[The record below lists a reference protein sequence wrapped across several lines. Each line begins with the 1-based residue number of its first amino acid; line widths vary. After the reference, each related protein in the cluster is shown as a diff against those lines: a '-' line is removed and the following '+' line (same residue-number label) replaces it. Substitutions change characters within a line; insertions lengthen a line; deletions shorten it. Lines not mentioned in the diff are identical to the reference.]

1 MLYKRGDSVLSVNS
15 NNKFGYE
22 YIKYSFVDKNII
34 ALEDFKNLESDK
46 FVEDK
51 VNANRMYLEYIQ
63 LVSAPKEWLLDNN
76 FEEIPDNYGIKKK
89 FIKK

>member
-63 LVSAPKEWLLDNN
+63 LISAPKEWLLDNS
-76 FEEIPDNYGIKKK
+76 FEEISDNYGVKKK

>member
-63 LVSAPKEWLLDNN
+63 LVSAPKEWLLDNS
-76 FEEIPDNYGIKKK
+76 FEVLH
-89 FIKK
+89 F

>member
-1 MLYKRGDSVLSVNS
+1 MLYKRGNSVLSVNS
-15 NNKFGYE
+15 SNKFGYE

-63 LVSAPKEWLLDNN
+63 LVSAPKEWLLDNS
-76 FEEIPDNYGIKKK
+76 FEEVSDNYGVKKK

>member
-1 MLYKRGDSVLSVNS
+1 MLYKKGDSVLSINS

-22 YIKYSFVDKNII
+22 YTKYSFIDKNII
-34 ALEDFKNLESDK
+34 TLEDSKNLESDK
-46 FVEDK
+46 FVEDRM
-51 VNANRMYLEYIQ
+51 NANRVYSEYIQ

-76 FEEIPDNYGIKKK
+76 FEEIPDSYGIKKK